1 MLRRNGALWSGR
13 EGHSPA
19 PVEPAHGSWRDSP
32 GNSRLGPRDYLGR
45 GSCPPSPGEQHETR
59 SLFFSNKTGRT
70 KCNKPPEEKVLIGY
84 SCCEKQN

>member
-13 EGHSPA
+13 EGRSPA

-45 GSCPPSPGEQHETR
+45 GSCPPLPRRTTR
-59 SLFFSNKTGRT
+59 DKVFVFLQQNWTNKMQQTTRR
-70 KCNKPPEEKVLIGY
+70 ESAYWL
-84 SCCEKQN
+84 QLL